1 MGAFLDDADLLRLT
15 GYKRPADQAR
25 WLEEHG
31 IPFTRNSRGQIV
43 VRRDMDKTTVSE
55 PELGPVP

>member
-1 MGAFLDDADLLRLT
+1 MHAFLQPDELLTLT

-25 WLEEHG
+25 WLQEHG
-31 IPFTRNSRGQIV
+31 IPFLLNRLGRPV
-43 VRRDMDKTTVSE
+43 VRRDLRAEISE